1 MKLTIDASI
10 VVKWFVAEPLS
21 DAARRLLSH
30 RIGPL
35 TDLWR
40 RLTRVWAAM
49 GHRRGS
55 SAQSLPAK
63 LAKLPERTCA
73 ANRLLFHGLLA
84 ALAAAGRPRPW

>member
-49 GHRRGS
+49 GTPPGIVRSVAPYQAG
-55 SAQSLPAK
+55 Q
-63 LAKLPERTCA
+63 A
-73 ANRLLFHGLLA
+73 A
-84 ALAAAGRPRPW
+84 